1 MEANTNYYGEPP
13 IDIGEFV
20 IPVTESMFY
29 LYLPI
34 KMAGSYCWQYPKQL
48 EQFWPLMERVRDRY
62 LRVDE
67 GLVDLGGSKAWGNR
81 YVYLTV
87 KHMLVN
93 PGFWGNRG
101 GAHCDGFGTTDMNW
115 IWYDKNPTE
124 FNDKHFN
131 DITSDERLSL
141 KQFEE
146 QWDHRQTWTFP
157 AFHLL
162 ELNPFVVHRVAA
174 VTRYDIRTFVKISTS
189 EHQFNLIGNSHNYL
203 FDYDWKMYDR
213 QEVRNMTTYGNSDY
227 VPADVA

>member
-1 MEANTNYYGEPP
+1 MEDTENYYGQPP
-13 IDIGEFV
+13 TDLGEFK
-20 IPVTESMFY
+20 ISVTESMFY

-34 KMAGSYCWQYPKQL
+34 KMYNSMELCIPPRL
-48 EQFWPLMERVRDRY
+48 EQFWPLIEKVRDLY
-62 LRVDE
+62 FE
-67 GLVDLGGSKAWGNR
+67 KNGPLGWGHR

-124 FNDKHFN
+124 FNVKNFQVS
-131 DITSDERLSL
+131 SDEHISL

-146 QWDHRQTWTFP
+146 QWSHENTVTYP

-174 VTRYDIRTFVKISTS
+174 VTRYDMRTFVKISTS

-203 FDYDWKMYDR
+203 SI
-213 QEVRNMTTYGNSDY
+213 TTGRCTTGKRSGI
-227 VPADVA
+227 

>member
-1 MEANTNYYGEPP
+1 MEEKNHYYGEPP
-13 IDIGEFV
+13 IDLGEFK

-34 KMAGSYCWQYPKQL
+34 KMAYNPTIRVPL
-48 EQFWPLMERVRDRY
+48 RLMQFWPLIRRVQTLY
-62 LRVDE
+62 LD
-67 GLVDLGGSKAWGNR
+67 DPADHKKADDGWFNR

-101 GAHCDGFGTTDMNW
+101 GAHCDGFGTDDMNW

-124 FNDKHFN
+124 FNVKAFQN
-131 DITSDERLSL
+131 ITSDERKSL
-141 KQFEE
+141 VQFEE
-146 QWDHRQTWTFP
+146 QWDHAQTWTFP
-157 AFHLL
+157 EFHLL

-174 VTRYDIRTFVKISTS
+174 VTRYDMRTFVKISTS
-189 EHQFNLIGNSHNYL
+189 KHQFNLIGNSHNYL
-203 FDYDWKMYDR
+203 FDYEWKMFDR

-227 VPADVA
+227 VPADIA

>member
-1 MEANTNYYGEPP
+1 MEVKENYYGEPP
-13 IDIGEFV
+13 IDLGEYK

-34 KMAGSYCWQYPKQL
+34 KMRESVDVRIPERLKQFTHL
-48 EQFWPLMERVRDRY
+48 INRVEEACSAFNRAEDYQRNWRD
-62 LRVDE
+62 
-67 GLVDLGGSKAWGNR
+67 R

-101 GAHCDGFGTTDMNW
+101 GAHCDGFGTDDMNW

-124 FNDKHFN
+124 FNVKEFQ

-141 KQFEE
+141 KQFEG
-146 QWDHRQTWTFP
+146 QWDHKSIVTFP
-157 AFHLL
+157 PFHLL

-174 VTRYDIRTFVKISTS
+174 VTRYDMRTFVKISTS
-189 EHQFNLIGNSHNYL
+189 KHQFNLIGNSHNYL
-203 FDYDWKMYDR
+203 FDYNWKMFDR